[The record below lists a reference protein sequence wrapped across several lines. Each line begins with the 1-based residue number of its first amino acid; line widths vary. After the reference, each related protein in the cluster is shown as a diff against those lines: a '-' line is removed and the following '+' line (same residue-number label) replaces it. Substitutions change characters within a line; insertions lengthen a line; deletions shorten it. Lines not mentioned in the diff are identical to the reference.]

1 MNGVIV
7 IATTMY
13 FYTIL
18 HKQMW
23 VNFGFGLPKCDTFY
37 TIQELIWVLKCLGK
51 RKVGV
56 GVGVGVGVSRGRPM
70 HFGA

>member
-1 MNGVIV
+1 MNGAIV

-13 FYTIL
+13 FYKIL
-18 HKQMW
+18 YGQMW

-37 TIQELIWVLKCLGK
+37 TMQELIWVLKCLGK

-56 GVGVGVGVSRGRPM
+56 GVGVRVSRGHPM

>member
-1 MNGVIV
+1 M
-7 IATTMY
+7 
-13 FYTIL
+13 
-18 HKQMW
+18 
-23 VNFGFGLPKCDTFY
+23 NFGFGLPKCDTFY
-37 TIQELIWVLKCLGK
+37 TIQELIGVLKCLGK